1 MKKYGFTLTTRLPD
15 VLVTSMKGICE
26 EYSINESDLV
36 RKSIA
41 TEVHRLE
48 QCDNID
54 KFEYI

>member
-15 VLVTSMKGICE
+15 VLVTSMKGVCE
-26 EYSINESDLV
+26 EFSINESDLV

-41 TEVHRLE
+41 TEVQRLE
-48 QCDNID
+48 SSDTIN